1 MGEIGAGLGSSY
13 PTTLDTDASVEAN
26 DGEASPT
33 LARAEVPND
42 LADAIIKVETEL
54 GVLPKGNHATVKARI
69 TTQTNRI
76 ILFPASC
83 FETRS
88 GTAGWAGFT
97 QTQGTNIDYAQL
109 DFDKDTDEKA
119 FTPPFKIDNW
129 DGEALTITIVWKS
142 AETTGNVMWGAS
154 FYGCIEG
161 EAFDGAVTSHAF
173 VADAVQ
179 GVAGKI
185 TVSTLSVDP
194 TELANNDYCYMNIY
208 RDANHASDTLDGDV
222 SVVMAMIEFTQY

>member
-1 MGEIGAGLGSSY
+1 MGELGAGLGSSY

-54 GVLPKGNHATVKARI
+54 GVLIKGNYATAKARI
-69 TTQTNRI
+69 AAQTNRI

-97 QTQGTNIDYAQL
+97 QTQGTNYDYATL
-109 DFDKDTDEKA
+109 DFDKDADEIA
-119 FTPPFKIDNW
+119 YTPPFKMDNW
-129 DGEALTITIVWKS
+129 DASTLTITIAWKGN
-142 AETTGNVMWGAS
+142 ATTGTVLWNAAFTGLAD
-154 FYGCIEG
+154 G
-161 EAFDGAVTSHAF
+161 EAFDAAMTDHAF
-173 VADAVQ
+173 AADTIE
-179 GVAGKI
+179 GVAEDINI
-185 TVSTLSVDP
+185 TTLSVDP
-194 TELANNDYCYMNIY
+194 SELANNDTVIMKIW
-208 RDANHASDTLDGDV
+208 RDISGDTLAVDAKLLY
-222 SVVMAMIEFTQY
+222 AMIEYTQY